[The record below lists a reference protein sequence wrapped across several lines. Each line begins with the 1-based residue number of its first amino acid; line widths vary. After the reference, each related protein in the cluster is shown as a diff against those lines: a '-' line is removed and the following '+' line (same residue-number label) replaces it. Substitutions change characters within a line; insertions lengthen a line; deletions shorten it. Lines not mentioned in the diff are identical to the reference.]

1 MKLILATNNSHKV
14 DEFSRILT
22 PLGIDV
28 ITQSQAGVSIEVDEN
43 ADSFAGNAYLKAR
56 AVFDAA
62 GLPTIADD
70 SGLEVYALDN
80 QPGIYSARYGGDSC
94 KNDVERYTLL
104 LKNMSH
110 LPKEERGARFV
121 CAIVLILSDNEEYT
135 FVGCCEGSIAYQP
148 YGNGGFGYDPV
159 FLVDGKSFSE
169 LSGAEKDAISHRGNA
184 LKQLESMLK
193 NKNI

>member
-22 PLGIDV
+22 PLGIDA

-70 SGLEVYALDN
+70 SGLEVYALNN

-94 KNDVERYTLL
+94 KNDIDRYTLL

-121 CAIVLILSDNEEYT
+121 CAIALILSDKEEYT
-135 FVGCCEGSIAYQP
+135 FIGCCEGSIAYQP

>member
-43 ADSFAGNAYLKAR
+43 ADSFAGNAYLKAK

-121 CAIVLILSDNEEYT
+121 CAIALILSDKEEYS

-148 YGNGGFGYDPV
+148 CGKGGFGYDPV